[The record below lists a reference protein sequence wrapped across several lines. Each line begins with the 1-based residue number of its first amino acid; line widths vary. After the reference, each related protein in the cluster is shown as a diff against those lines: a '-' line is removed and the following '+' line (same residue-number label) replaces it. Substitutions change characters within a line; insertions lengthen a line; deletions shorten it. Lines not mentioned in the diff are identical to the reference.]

1 MKTTLF
7 LFVYIICI
15 SSTLTAQEVKVNPSN
30 PPTNTIV
37 PTPANVPA
45 TTTTTTTTTTP
56 TSITTTTVVTTS
68 VPSAAVTGS
77 VAQKGVLPAI
87 DSTVVNNKADSA
99 SVVAPTV
106 ATPELVTQ
114 TNRKTAQDSIKS
126 KKPRFWVGLKFGL
139 DITSTTNSFNSIS
152 DQLKGNY
159 QAGILFQFG
168 RTLFFQ
174 PEFYYSCYK
183 IDDSNTLEY
192 LKIPV
197 MFGLKF
203 LDLGLFSLHIMGGPS
218 FSVLLSNTNTNYN
231 STTTNSEESSS
242 FAWQVGAG
250 IDVLGFITADLR
262 YTLNNKSVSEQIT
275 EGTSTP
281 TKLNLTFGLKFR

>member
-1 MKTTLF
+1 MKTPLI
-7 LFVYIICI
+7 LFVLIICL
-15 SSTLTAQEVKVNPSN
+15 SGTLTAQEVKVNPTNPQATAIVPATAN
-30 PPTNTIV
+30 PPATTNL
-37 PTPANVPA
+37 PA

-68 VPSAAVTGS
+68 VPSAVVPVS
-77 VAQKGVLPAI
+77 VAQKVVQPEI
-87 DSTVVNNKADSA
+87 DSTAIKHKADSA
-99 SVVAPTV
+99 SLVVPSV
-106 ATPELVTQ
+106 ADPELVTQ
-114 TNRKTAQDSIKS
+114 TNGKTSKDSVKI

-139 DITSTTNSFNSIS
+139 DISSTTNSFSGIS

-174 PEFYYSCYK
+174 PEFYYSSYK
-183 IDDSNTLEY
+183 IDETNSLEY
-192 LKIPV
+192 IKIPV
-197 MFGLKF
+197 MVGLKF

-218 FSVLLSNTNTNYN
+218 CSILLNKPD
-231 STTTNSEESSS
+231 NSEESGS

>member
-1 MKTTLF
+1 MKTTLTLFILF
-7 LFVYIICI
+7 LCLSGKLV
-15 SSTLTAQEVKVNPSN
+15 AQEEKAI
-30 PPTNTIV
+30 PTNPTATTIPPATTPV
-37 PTPANVPA
+37 PSTAIVPA
-45 TTTTTTTTTTP
+45 TITTTTTTTTP

-68 VPSAAVTGS
+68 VPSAVVSSA
-77 VAQKGVLPAI
+77 VAQKAVTPAI
-87 DSTVVNNKADSA
+87 DSTAIKHKADSA
-99 SVVAPTV
+99 SLVIPSVVA
-106 ATPELVTQ
+106 PELVTQ
-114 TNRKTAQDSIKS
+114 TDRKTAQDSVKV

-139 DITSTTNSFNSIS
+139 DISSTTNSFKGIS

-174 PEFYYSCYK
+174 PEFYYSSYK
-183 IDDSNTLEY
+183 IDETNSLEY
-192 LKIPV
+192 IKIPV

-218 FSVLLSNTNTNYN
+218 VSMLLNKPDN
-231 STTTNSEESSS
+231 SDESGS

-262 YTLNNKSVSEQIT
+262 YTLNNKSVSEQID
-275 EGTSTP
+275 EGATTP

>member
-1 MKTTLF
+1 MKTNLI
-7 LFVYIICI
+7 LFVLIICLSGTI
-15 SSTLTAQEVKVNPSN
+15 TAQEVKVNPTN
-30 PPTNTIV
+30 PPAAANAPASTSV
-37 PTPANVPA
+37 PATSNLPA

-68 VPSAAVTGS
+68 VPSAVVPGS
-77 VAQKGVLPAI
+77 VAQKVAQPAI
-87 DSTVVNNKADSA
+87 DSTAIRHKADSA
-99 SVVAPTV
+99 SLVAPQV
-106 ATPELVTQ
+106 AVPELVAQ
-114 TNRKTAQDSIKS
+114 TNRKTAQDSIKA

-174 PEFYYSCYK
+174 PEFYYSSYK
-183 IDDSNTLEY
+183 IDETNSLEY

-197 MFGLKF
+197 MIGLKF

-218 FSVLLSNTNTNYN
+218 CSVLLNKPES
-231 STTTNSEESSS
+231 SEESGS